1 MTSLM
6 QVKFLS
12 EMQVRVSE
20 ERARLQIEKDKQA
33 AIEATQLELENA
45 TAEAANL
52 AEMAKAAEQKA
63 KAKKERKNQQK
74 IVSAE
79 KSTTDKQVTN
89 SSAPLKSGR
98 SCAATLFRLFIFS
111 VFVWI
116 LIAVTLVTS
125 MIKYPDYYK
134 RNVVERLPAA
144 YQPLLI
150 TFIENVHLGF
160 SEIRKGIQNFR
171 Q

>member
-1 MTSLM
+1 
-6 QVKFLS
+6 
-12 EMQVRVSE
+12 MQVRVTE
-20 ERARLQIEKDKQA
+20 ERARLQIEMDKQA

-45 TAEAANL
+45 TAEAAL
-52 AEMAKAAEQKA
+52 AKVAEQKA

-74 IVSAE
+74 PISAE
-79 KSTTDKQVTN
+79 KDTADGQVTN
-89 SSAPLKSGR
+89 SPVFSTSGR

-116 LIAVTLVTS
+116 LFAVTIVTS
-125 MIKYPDYYK
+125 MINYPDYYK
-134 RNVVERLPAA
+134 RHVVESLPIS
-144 YQPLLI
+144 YQPLFI

-160 SEIRKGIQNFR
+160 NEICKEIQHLR

>member
-1 MTSLM
+1 
-6 QVKFLS
+6 
-12 EMQVRVSE
+12 MQVRVSE

-45 TAEAANL
+45 TAEAAIQ
-52 AEMAKAAEQKA
+52 AEMAKVAEQKA
-63 KAKKERKNQQK
+63 KAKKERKNQLK
-74 IVSAE
+74 TVSAE
-79 KSTTDKQVTN
+79 KVIAAGQTTN
-89 SSAPLKSGR
+89 SSAPSTSGR

-116 LIAVTLVTS
+116 LFAVTLVTS
-125 MIKYPDYYK
+125 MIKYPDYYN

-144 YQPLLI
+144 YQPI
-150 TFIENVHLGF
+150 FFSFIENVHLGF
-160 SEIRKGIQNFR
+160 NEIRKTIRNFR